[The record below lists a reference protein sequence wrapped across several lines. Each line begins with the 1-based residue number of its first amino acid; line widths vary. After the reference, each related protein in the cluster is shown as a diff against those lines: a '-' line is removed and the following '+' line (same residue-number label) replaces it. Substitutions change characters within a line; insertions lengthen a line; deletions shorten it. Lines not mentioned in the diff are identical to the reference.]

1 MKNFLIRHWLILLIL
16 FLTAAVTVYWFSWH
30 LKPFTPNAFVFADTR
45 PVSPLVEGFITE
57 IHVKNNQFVKKGGV
71 EDFVTLPY
79 SMPSFSRALNK
90 YSNGEETPQAS

>member
-1 MKNFLIRHWLILLIL
+1 MKNFLTRHWLILVIL

-57 IHVKNNQFVKKGGV
+57 IHVKNNQFVKKGQPLFTV
-71 EDFVTLPY
+71 FRENWRLKTETLENDL
-79 SMPSFSRALNK
+79 RA
-90 YSNGEETPQAS
+90 EQA